1 MSVNSTVGGLQ
12 KSPWIMKGL
21 LFVVSAPSGAGKT
34 TLCKEILK
42 YIPNLQHSISYT
54 TRAARPSEVNGTDY
68 HFVSVEEFKRMI
80 AEDAFIEWAVVHGNY
95 YGTSKKALTDLL
107 AQGIDIILDI
117 DSQGATQIKKRF
129 TNGVFIYILPPSFE
143 DLRQRLTV
151 RKGDTPDEIRRRLEK
166 ASEEAKDYRMYDY
179 LIINDHFDTALER
192 LKAVILSARMRIERV
207 SPGWVEDNFFAKRGG

>member
-1 MSVNSTVGGLQ
+1 MSVNSTAGGLQ
-12 KSPWIMKGL
+12 KGPWIMKGL

-54 TRAARPSEVNGTDY
+54 TRAARPSEVDGTDY

-107 AQGIDIILDI
+107 ARGIDIILDI

-129 TNGVFIYILPPSFE
+129 TNGVFIYILPSSFE

-151 RKGDTPDEIRRRLEK
+151 RKGDTPDEIRLRLEK

-179 LIINDHFDTALER
+179 LVINDDFNIALER

-207 SPGWVEDNFFAKRGG
+207 NPGWVEDNFFAKRGG